1 MMQDHMGQDKPY
13 MFPWL
18 GGETLSGFGYGG
30 SVQIGDT
37 PEKLTKTGKATGQW
51 GWSGAARTT
60 FWIDRPNNAY
70 GIIML
75 QFFSA
80 EDPQIHDD
88 FRALVY
94 DQTKNS
100 AN

>member
-1 MMQDHMGQDKPY
+1 M
-13 MFPWL
+13 
-18 GGETLSGFGYGG
+18 SGFGYGG
-30 SVQIGDT
+30 SVEIADT
-37 PEKLTKTGKATGQW
+37 PEKLAASGKAVGQW

-88 FRALVY
+88 FRVLAY
-94 DQTKNS
+94 EQTKNS
-100 AN
+100 DQ